1 MVPLLTRMACRAFA
15 VLLLIAGVGFGIHIG
30 LAPDEEV
37 QDPRLAAEEDLR
49 AADAQQQTT
58 RDWHREYA
66 QTAADNNAE
75 AKAESIAEVASDQ
88 AKALDDTYADILAEE
103 EAEEEQESGPV
114 DLGPVPADCEGYSG
128 NKGAGCARLLDHG
141 FGLDQMPCLESL
153 WDKESGWNER
163 AHNPSSGAY
172 GIPQALPG
180 EKMATAGDDWQYNP
194 NTQISWGL
202 SYISGRYGTPCDAWA
217 YSQANGFY

>member
-15 VLLLIAGVGFGIHIG
+15 VLLLLAGVGFGIHIG
-30 LAPDEEV
+30 ITADEDV

-49 AADAQQQTT
+49 AADAEQQTT
-58 RDWHREYA
+58 RDWHREYT
-66 QTAADNNAE
+66 QSAADSDAE
-75 AKAESIAEVASDQ
+75 VKAESIAQVASDQ
-88 AKALDDTYADILAEE
+88 AKALDDTFAELQAQEE
-103 EAEEEQESGPV
+103 ETTAPPSGPV
-114 DLGPVPADCEGYSG
+114 DLGPIPSDCNAYSG
-128 NKGAGCARLLDHG
+128 NKAAGCARLLEHG

-163 AHNPSSGAY
+163 AHNPGSGAY

-180 EKMATAGDDWQYNP
+180 NKMATAGDDWETNP